1 MARKPRIHF
10 PGACY
15 HVMLR
20 GNGGD
25 DLFFDNEDRYRF
37 YILLQ
42 HCIERYGCRVHAFCL
57 MSSHIHLAL
66 QVGTVPLSRIMQ
78 NLSLRYTRW
87 INKRLERNGHLFQ
100 GRYKAILVDEE
111 NYLLQLVS
119 YLHLN
124 PVRAGMEKNPED
136 YAWSSHRTYLGEEI
150 LPWLT
155 VEPVLSQLSPT
166 VDRAQKLFA
175 EFVTQQI
182 GQGYRKDFHGQS
194 SMDGRVCGED
204 SFVGQ
209 VLNQAEQETM
219 IRPKLIDVI
228 SSVKG
233 LFGVSDDE
241 LHESGQGIQISK
253 IRSMLA
259 WAVLEMS
266 DATLSDLSRWLRRDA
281 SSLSSAVQRL
291 KKKAS
296 KSAEIRHEMVQ
307 LKKMLD
313 KFTAL
318 HS

>member
-1 MARKPRIHF
+1 
-10 PGACY
+10 
-15 HVMLR
+15 MLR
-20 GNGGD
+20 GNGGT
-25 DLFFDNEDRYRF
+25 DLFFDDDDRYRF

-42 HCIERYGCRVHAFCL
+42 HSVGRYGCRVHAFCL
-57 MSSHIHLAL
+57 MSSHIHIAL
-66 QVGTVPLSRIMQ
+66 QVGTILLSRVMN

-100 GRYKAILVDEE
+100 GRYKAILVDED

-124 PVRAGMEKNPED
+124 PVRAGLEKQPED
-136 YAWSSHRTYLGEEI
+136 YAWSSHRTYLGEET

-155 VEPVLSQLSPT
+155 VEPVLSQLSPK
-166 VDRAQKLFA
+166 VGRAQKVFA
-175 EFVTQQI
+175 EFVLQQI
-182 GQGYRKDFHGQS
+182 NQGYRKDFHGQS

-209 VLNQAEQETM
+209 VLNQAEQEPLT
-219 IRPKLIDVI
+219 RPKLMDVI
-228 SSVKG
+228 TSVKD
-233 LFGVSDDE
+233 LFDLSDDE
-241 LHESGQGIQISK
+241 LQEPGQGARISE

-266 DATLSDLSRWLRRDA
+266 DATLIDLSRWLGRDA

-291 KKKAS
+291 RKKAS
-296 KSAEIRHEMVQ
+296 KSADIRDRMGR
-307 LKKMLD
+307 LKEVLGE
-313 KFTAL
+313 FASL